1 MRALSFMVNTI
12 QLQVFRDSPYGSDR
26 TIEAFLR
33 TCFLRIFLDPLNFDS
48 DKANWLNVFYEHAAV
63 N

>member
-1 MRALSFMVNTI
+1 MVNTI
-12 QLQVFRDSPYGSDR
+12 QLQVFRDSSCGSDR